1 MKTKVLFILIIL
13 FTTLFV
19 NITYSDCNGWDGG
32 MTRTVTVGDSCLIE
46 YVFCYRINQNTRYHE
61 IKIDEI
67 RLLNC
72 DCSKY
77 ELFKNQINDA
87 ILEDIVVN
95 SGLIGIIWKIDSLS
109 GRPME
114 IPECPDALCL
124 ICYDAICYNGCE
136 DIGGGVLRLNKCDS
150 FERKCFESTYF
161 CWEWVGDERKL
172 KIERERRAFIDPP
185 CNLPCRV
192 NCND

>member
-19 NITYSDCNGWDGG
+19 NISYSDCNGWDGG
-32 MTRTVTVGDSCLIE
+32 MTRTVTIDNCTIE
-46 YVFCYRINQNTRYHE
+46 YIFCYRVNQNTRYHE

-72 DCSKY
+72 DCSIY
-77 ELFKNQINDA
+77 ELNKNKFNDA

-95 SGLIGIIWKIDSLS
+95 SRLLGPDSGAIW
-109 GRPME
+109 PEE
-114 IPECPDALCL
+114 IVPECPDALCL

-161 CWEWVGDERKL
+161 CWEWDGQERKL